1 MIFNSRSTQ
10 RSWRRFGR
18 WESYE
23 RRAPPKHRG
32 SSRGGLVSRMR
43 GIIIHGGW
51 PAQRLQ
57 IKVKIRTKSLSSC
70 RRKAVKTPT
79 GGQERRV
86 DLAATSHPAVVV
98 PPFTASLALSLSLSL
113 SCSFKA
119 KREGGQEATP
129 GVPLVG
135 SCWFSRATAPSSNGS
150 NSHRTNHRL
159 FPSAFQHSCSGSPA
173 CPPPVGLT
181 GRINQQSTRKSRQRP
196 VPPFFDSSARGIE
209 NRRGSLPRKK
219 AS

>member
-113 SCSFKA
+113 ALSRPKEKEDKKQLPAFPWLVLA
-119 KREGGQEATP
+119 GFRERQHPPRTAAT
-129 GVPLVG
+129 VI
-135 SCWFSRATAPSSNGS
+135 AP
-150 NSHRTNHRL
+150 TTVF
-159 FPSAFQHSCSGSPA
+159 FPQHSNTAAPA
-173 CPPPVGLT
+173 LLLVLLLL
-181 GRINQQSTRKSRQRP
+181 
-196 VPPFFDSSARGIE
+196 D
-209 NRRGSLPRKK
+209 
-219 AS
+219 

>member
-113 SCSFKA
+113 LLFQGQKRRRTRSNSRRSPGWFLLVFESDSTLLERQQQSSHQPPSFSLSIPTQLLRLSCLSS
-119 KREGGQEATP
+119 
-129 GVPLVG
+129 
-135 SCWFSRATAPSSNGS
+135 SCWID
-150 NSHRTNHRL
+150 RTNQ
-159 FPSAFQHSCSGSPA
+159 SAKH
-173 CPPPVGLT
+173 T
-181 GRINQQSTRKSRQRP
+181 KKSTTPRSSVFRFERTRYRKSAWF
-196 VPPFFDSSARGIE
+196 VA
-209 NRRGSLPRKK
+209 KK
-219 AS
+219 EG